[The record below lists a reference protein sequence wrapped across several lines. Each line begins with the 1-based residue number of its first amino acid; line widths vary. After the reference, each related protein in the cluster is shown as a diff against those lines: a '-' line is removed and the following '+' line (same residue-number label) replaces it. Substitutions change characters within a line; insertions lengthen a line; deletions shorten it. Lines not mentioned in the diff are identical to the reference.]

1 MTTIDTE
8 AATAVRRSG
17 YFGVAGSE
25 TTRLL
30 AGPPRSAGAES
41 LASHEQRLGALMLDR
56 ADPAQL
62 RSAIRRSGVQG
73 RGGGEFPVSDKIDL
87 AARSLGTPVVVVNA
101 SEGEPASR
109 KDRTLL
115 ELRPHLVLDGA
126 EVSAAACGASEIVV
140 YLHRERHRSTAAVEV
155 ALGERR
161 RRNGGDGK
169 FRVIDAPAGY
179 ISGETSAVVSYL
191 EGSGALPRKRSH
203 SAAQVGIA
211 GRPTVVNNVETLAH
225 LALIARLGGAWF
237 HESGSSKSPGSTLV
251 TLSGAVSVPGAV
263 VEVLRPVAIG
273 EILSTIGGLDEIP
286 QAVLLGGYEGTW
298 IDGETAWRTPIDR
311 HALRQAHAPLGCG
324 LIAVLGKDRCGLAE
338 TARLAGWLATQSSGQ
353 CGPCV
358 VGLPQ
363 LAERV
368 RAIASGE
375 AGRSDVR
382 KFLALAASLR
392 GRGACGHP
400 TGVVDLLESAIATF
414 GHELKAHRRS
424 GPCPTPS
431 GPGSFPLP
439 LEEAH
444 F

>member
-1 MTTIDTE
+1 MTATGTHDLTE
-8 AATAVRRSG
+8 TRQPGS
-17 YFGVAGSE
+17 FGVAGSRS
-25 TTRLL
+25 TRLL

-41 LASHEQRLGALMLDR
+41 LASHEQRLGALALER
-56 ADPAQL
+56 VDPGQL
-62 RSAIRRSGVQG
+62 RETIRRSGLQG
-73 RGGGEFPVSDKIDL
+73 RGGGEFPVGDKIDL
-87 AARSLGTPVVVVNA
+87 AARSIGAPIVVVNA

-126 EVSAAACGASEIVV
+126 EVAATATGACEIVV
-140 YLHRERHRSTAAVEV
+140 YLHRERTRSCSAVEV

-161 RRNGGDGK
+161 RRSASAT

-191 EGSGALPRKRSH
+191 EGAGALPSRRPVPV
-203 SAAQVGIA
+203 AAEGVA
-211 GRPTVVNNVETLAH
+211 GRPTVVHNVETLAH
-225 LALIARLGGAWF
+225 LGLIARLGAPWF
-237 HESGSSKSPGSTLV
+237 RGSGTTQSPGSTLL

-263 VEVLRPVAIG
+263 IEVLRPVLVG
-273 EILSTIGGLDEIP
+273 EILSTIGGLDEVP
-286 QAVLLGGYEGTW
+286 RAVLLGGYAGTW

-311 HALRQAHAPLGCG
+311 HALRQAGAPLGCG
-324 LIAVLGKDRCGLAE
+324 LLAVLGKDRCGLAE
-338 TARLAGWLATQSSGQ
+338 TARLAAWLATQSSGQ

-363 LAERV
+363 LAQ
-368 RAIASGE
+368 RARQIANGE
-375 AGRSDVR
+375 ASRTDVR
-382 KFLALAASLR
+382 RFLALAASVR

-414 GHELKAHRRS
+414 GDELTSHRRA
-424 GPCPTPS
+424 GGCGTPA

-439 LEEAH
+439 LEEARR
-444 F
+444 